1 MKEENKKFLKE
12 TFNINVDE
20 YDDKTLFKVL
30 ELIEAETI
38 KNLYLV
44 EDKNKNLK
52 EELNKLISTLSNEGG
67 N

>member
-20 YDDKTLFKVL
+20 YDSKTIEKIL

-38 KNLYLV
+38 KKLYIV
-44 EDKNKNLK
+44 DAENKMLK
-52 EELNKLISTLSNEGG
+52 SELNDLMSQTIEE
-67 N
+67 

>member
-20 YDDKTLFKVL
+20 YDDNTLAKVL

-44 EDKNKNLK
+44 EDKNKRLK
-52 EELNKLISTLSNEGG
+52 EELNNLINMLSNEGG
-67 N
+67 I